1 MMDYLVSKLDDP
13 IWLAITCVVTLFL
26 IYYII
31 QWIRNSRNHRD
42 SADGY
47 AKGCLETISLGCLIP
62 LTFMVI
68 LLTAAVW

>member
-13 IWLAITCVVTLFL
+13 IWLAVTCVVALFV

-31 QWIRNSRNHRD
+31 QYFRSARNHRD
-42 SADGY
+42 SADDY

-62 LTFMVI
+62 FTFIM
-68 LLTAAVW
+68 LLLVVVF